1 MTLAN
6 RTVTAPEVVKTPA
19 RNLRRE
25 NIEERLRQEK
35 QFHDH
40 RFGGD
45 DSERGDAKKYYTAN
59 RAAEQ
64 KYYDLIVS
72 LCGDKRLLEYGCGTG
87 KDSVRWMENGAILT
101 GVDISEE
108 GIIKAR
114 ENVKSTG
121 YSASY
126 YVMNAEDMTFE
137 DETFDGELEFISPKG
152 NRSDGTVQFQIRA
165 AIASDV
171 QTTIRAGYSASADVV
186 LDRRDDVL
194 TLDEGALIFEGD
206 KVFVI
211 VVDGEQFER
220 REIEVGLSDGLRIEI
235 ISGLTEGDVV
245 RVP

>member
-137 DETFDGELEFISPKG
+137 DETFDVVV
-152 NRSDGTVQFQIRA
+152 GTGILHH
-165 AIASDV
+165 
-171 QTTIRAGYSASADVV
+171 
-186 LDRRDDVL
+186 LDL
-194 TLDEGALIFEGD
+194 QLSLIH
-206 KVFVI
+206 I
-211 VVDGEQFER
+211 
-220 REIEVGLSDGLRIEI
+220 
-235 ISGLTEGDVV
+235 
-245 RVP
+245 